1 MNKIWIILSL
11 VTLFISDLKSQDT
24 VKVATYNLLR
34 YGSNTNRNIDF
45 KKVIDLIDA
54 DLYITQELTNNSGV
68 TNFLNNV
75 LNKDTD
81 KFLSAKFYDETD
93 IDQAL
98 FYDKNKFEILSTSKI
113 EGDPRNIIAYRL
125 KHIETE

>member
-45 KKVIDLIDA
+45 KKVIDLA
-54 DLYITQELTNNSGV
+54 LKF
-68 TNFLNNV
+68 NF
-75 LNKDTD
+75 
-81 KFLSAKFYDETD
+81 Y
-93 IDQAL
+93 
-98 FYDKNKFEILSTSKI
+98 KNLLIC
-113 EGDPRNIIAYRL
+113 
-125 KHIETE
+125 

>member
-98 FYDKNKFEILSTSKI
+98 FC
-113 EGDPRNIIAYRL
+113 
-125 KHIETE
+125 